1 MRRLILSAVLLTFA
15 AASAHADPT
24 PCFGLSLARA
34 WKQGYEA
41 YTSGRFDEA
50 QDVLEPLAENG
61 FAPAQWLVG
70 RMVGEGQGAAKDVIA
85 GLVWLKLAGLSQIR
99 QARPDASKLEN
110 QLDMTGF
117 EQVRRRQESWQP
129 KITRSCSDDT
139 AVPTKYGDAG
149 NVKKGPQQLQQWW
162 KDFVIDASSR
172 NPQAML
178 YLLTLPAVI
187 FVGDGAN
194 ASVIRH
200 KGMTI
205 LMVNETLSERTMT
218 ESLEAI
224 LPAAREAVNDAALA
238 AVFDAPTETY
248 KGRTLEG
255 YPAADNQAF
264 MTLMRR
270 AIDMADKLP
279 ANLRKKATR
288 ITHIRYRPA
297 FVHGGSA
304 TNSNFGTFAPDP
316 KVSGGGT
323 MVFQKNPS
331 MASPAYG
338 VIGLVQAATLSQ
350 HPDLNEERLT
360 PQQAKDLRC
369 LMLVDAHEV
378 AKAVD
383 MSPDILSALSRERRD
398 TNCN

>member
-15 AASAHADPT
+15 AASAQAAPS
-24 PCFGLSLARA
+24 PCFGLSLAEA

-41 YTSGRFDEA
+41 YTAGRFDEA

-70 RMVGEGQGAAKDVIA
+70 RMVSQGQGATKDVIA

-99 QARPDASKLEN
+99 QARPDASKLES

-129 KITRSCSDDT
+129 KLTHSCSEDT
-139 AVPTKYGDAG
+139 SVPTKIGDTG
-149 NVKKGPQQLQQWW
+149 NVKKGQQQLQQWW
-162 KDFVIDASSR
+162 KDFVIDASNR

-178 YLLTLPAVI
+178 YLLTLPAVV

-205 LMVNETLSERTMT
+205 LLVNEKLSERTMT

-224 LPAAREAVNDAALA
+224 LPAAREAVNDAALT

-248 KGRTLEG
+248 KGRTLHG
-255 YPAADNQAF
+255 YPASDNQAF

-270 AIDMADKLP
+270 AVDMVDKLP
-279 ANLRKKATR
+279 PALRKKAGR
-288 ITHIRYRPA
+288 ITHIRYRPS
-297 FVHGGSA
+297 FVYGGSA

-323 MVFQKNPS
+323 MVFQKNPA
-331 MASPAYG
+331 MASPAFG

-350 HPDLNEERLT
+350 RPDLDEEKIT
-360 PQQAKDLRC
+360 PQQSKILRC
-369 LMLVDAHEV
+369 LMLTDAYDV
-378 AKAVD
+378 AKALD
-383 MSPDILSALSRERRD
+383 MSPDILSAMSREKRD